1 MLLMSVIV
9 MSMQCVRR
17 SFERRTGR
25 KRGFG
30 SDDRC
35 REISDRNQKG
45 EKRTEQ
51 RNPHEVTLRP
61 A

>member
-45 EKRTEQ
+45 E
-51 RNPHEVTLRP
+51 
-61 A
+61 